1 MSKELPDNVIP
12 FPLEKVNPPKKEMF
26 YHDIIK
32 TKTASEMSDEELVFC
47 LLNTPISSLG
57 DAYDE
62 KFWSRRISLLI
73 KVGVS
78 LGHPD
83 IVDVFDN
90 VEPEDEVQ
98 AEKHRFDICVSRG
111 NKIVTI
117 CELKCLSGISENQL
131 EKYSKKL
138 ETRKSSSAPR
148 YLISLFDPNY
158 DQVPN
163 QWKDISLCY
172 FAEAFREI
180 SEVLVRN
187 PAIAN
192 DFLNC
197 HDFLI
202 LVDELAY
209 RFDTD
214 MDPFDNDSADLT
226 RMKDIALRTDF
237 FKPLDRIVQ
246 QVCASAACKL
256 LDKNN
261 QDFFLQT
268 GNTRGNNY
276 FNIFTN
282 VEGVE
287 VGVQFQNGALK
298 LYRNSQKDTPELNE
312 VLSRIANFISKSERS
327 FSSDKGKGFR
337 SIRLNDLKNKCDAW
351 TVNGKKQIIK
361 TCFEAIV
368 LLNSITCKNKIF
380 KVESLHD

>member
-1 MSKELPDNVIP
+1 
-12 FPLEKVNPPKKEMF
+12 MF

-32 TKTASEMSDEELVFC
+32 TKTASEMTDEELVFC
-47 LLNTPISSLG
+47 LLNTPLSTLG

-73 KVGVS
+73 KIGVS

-83 IVDVFDN
+83 IIDVFDC
-90 VEPEDEVQ
+90 VEPEDQIEV
-98 AEKHRFDICVSRG
+98 EKHRFDVCVSRG

-117 CELKCLSGISENQL
+117 CELKCLAGISENQL

-138 ETRKSSSAPR
+138 ETKKSKSASR

-158 DQVPN
+158 DQVPD

-172 FAEAFREI
+172 FSEAFREI

-209 RFDTD
+209 RFDSD
-214 MDPFDNDSADLT
+214 MNNFDDNTADLI
-226 RMKDIALRTDF
+226 RIKEMALRTDF

-246 QVCASAACKL
+246 QVCASDACKTL
-256 LDKNN
+256 EKNK
-261 QDFFLQT
+261 QDFFLHA

-276 FNIFTN
+276 FNIFTS

-312 VLSRIANFISKSERS
+312 ILSRIANFISKSERG
-327 FSSDKGKGFR
+327 FSIDRGKGFR
-337 SIRLNDLKNKCDAW
+337 SIRLNALKSKCDPW
-351 TVNGKKQIIK
+351 TLEGKKQIIK
-361 TCFEAIV
+361 TCVEAII
-368 LLNSITCKNKIF
+368 LLNSISCKNEMLVI
-380 KVESLHD
+380 ESLHD